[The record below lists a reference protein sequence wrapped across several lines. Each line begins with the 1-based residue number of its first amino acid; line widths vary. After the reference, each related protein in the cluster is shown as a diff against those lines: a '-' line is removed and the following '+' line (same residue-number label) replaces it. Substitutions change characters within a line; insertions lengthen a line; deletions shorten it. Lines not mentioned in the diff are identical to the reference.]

1 MSVAIDVVICANA
14 FVQKFAERD
23 QFRAALQGS
32 LVAEFELLLVAYSG
46 RAYRHA
52 VPPAR

>member
-1 MSVAIDVVICANA
+1 VVIHANA

-32 LVAEFELLLVAYSG
+32 LVAEFELLVVANYG

-52 VPPAR
+52 VLLAR

>member
-1 MSVAIDVVICANA
+1 VVIYANA

-23 QFRAALQGS
+23 QFRATLQGS
-32 LVAEFELLLVAYSG
+32 LVAELELLLVAYYG

-52 VPPAR
+52 VLLAR